1 MLPSQAKPSQAKPS
15 QAKPSQAKPSQ
26 AKPSQ
31 AKPSPDLSDT
41 AGANTEAIYTSDGIT
56 ANSTQLEQLKKLFPA
71 CFDADGNFLIDRLQ
85 AEIAPQTDIGREFYE
100 MNWLGKSYARLLRN
114 LPPETLISE
123 DKTHNAKPENA
134 GSQNLLIRG
143 DNLEVLKHLKNA
155 YTNSVKMIYI
165 DPPYNTGSDGFV
177 YQDDRKFTPAELA
190 RLANIDED
198 EAARILDF
206 TDKGSNSHSAWLTF
220 MYPRLYVA
228 RELLKDDGV
237 IFISIDDNEAAQ
249 LKLLCD
255 EVFGEG
261 NFVDTLTIKKSANG
275 MGSKDGYSTNHDFI
289 LIYLKEKQNNVFF
302 GITVSED
309 YIESFNKEDE
319 FGRYKTDGLFRKKG
333 RSARREDSPN
343 CFYPIYADL
352 ETGKVY
358 LNQNSKNKLLEIF
371 PKLPN
376 GKDGRW
382 IWSPDFANDKLYRL
396 YASPKGT
403 VYVKDYWHD
412 ELREKPRS
420 ILEDSSYLTDT
431 ATNEIINLF
440 GSKVFSTPKPISL
453 LIDLIDNCTHINEII
468 LDFFAGSGT
477 TAHAVIELSRKYN
490 QQRNFISVQITDD
503 LHEAYKKANKDG
515 KEIIQNAINWLD
527 EHHKPHN
534 LFEIT
539 KARIELAAA
548 KIRAEHPDY
557 TGDLGFK
564 IFQTA
569 DNFRQHP
576 DNDFSPEQPDLPL
589 SDELSEEQLQTL
601 LTTWTLYDGAALT
614 TPVEPVR
621 LGAYTA
627 YLCEKRL
634 YLMNAGFTSADLLAF
649 IRKLDDDADFN
660 PNRVIVFGSNMAS
673 AMQHELDQ
681 AVRGYA
687 NKKEIELNV
696 VIRV

>member
-1 MLPSQAKPSQAKPS
+1 M
-15 QAKPSQAKPSQ
+15 
-26 AKPSQ
+26 
-31 AKPSPDLSDT
+31 
-41 AGANTEAIYTSDGIT
+41 NTEAIYTSDGIT

-190 RLANIDED
+190 CLANIDED

-220 MYPRLYVA
+220 MYPRLYIA

-261 NFVDTLTIKKSANG
+261 NFIKDLIVNTSEGGGNAKYVVNGHETVLVYAKDITHFYNLKRPKDIRGKKIVINDELYWIQEDAVREQFGKYGNLHYEDIIEIKGIEFKNKIDKDIENNEYILIPKSYGKTIIGKLRKVSDDFSKFHSILNIGNISKNLT
-275 MGSKDGYSTNHDFI
+275 KDGI
-289 LIYLKEKQNNVFF
+289 RELE
-302 GITVSED
+302 E
-309 YIESFNKEDE
+309 
-319 FGRYKTDGLFRKKG
+319 LF
-333 RSARREDSPN
+333 
-343 CFYPIYADL
+343 
-352 ETGKVY
+352 ETGKGY
-358 LNQNSKNKLLEIF
+358 
-371 PKLPN
+371 
-376 GKDGRW
+376 
-382 IWSPDFANDKLYRL
+382 SPF
-396 YASPKGT
+396 
-403 VYVKDYWHD
+403 
-412 ELREKPRS
+412 E
-420 ILEDSSYLTDT
+420 
-431 ATNEIINLF
+431 
-440 GSKVFSTPKPISL
+440 TPKPLDL
-453 LIDLIDNCTHINEII
+453 LKRLVLSATFKGNQTDLI

-477 TAHAVIELSRKYN
+477 TAHAVMQLNAEGQNGNRRYICVQLPEKTAEKSEARKAGYPTI
-490 QQRNFISVQITDD
+490 FD
-503 LHEAYKKANKDG
+503 
-515 KEIIQNAINWLD
+515 
-527 EHHKPHN
+527 
-534 LFEIT
+534 IT
-539 KARIELAAA
+539 KARIEKAAA
-548 KIRAEHPDY
+548 KIRVEHPDY
-557 TGDLGFK
+557 TGDSGFK

-576 DNDFSPEQPDLPL
+576 DKDFSPEQPDLPL
-589 SDELSEEQLQTL
+589 NDELSEEQLQTL

-649 IRKLDDDADFN
+649 IRKLDDDAAFN

>member
-1 MLPSQAKPSQAKPS
+1 
-15 QAKPSQAKPSQ
+15 
-26 AKPSQ
+26 
-31 AKPSPDLSDT
+31 SPDLSDT

-190 RLANIDED
+190 CLANIDED

-220 MYPRLYVA
+220 MYPRLYIA

-261 NFVDTLTIKKSANG
+261 NFVANVIWQKKYSPQNDAKWFSNMHDYILCVAKNKDIWRPNLLERTEEQNARYSNPDNDERGNWKATDFSVKTYSENYDYPITTPSGRIVNPPPSRSWRTSKENFEKLLADNRVWFGINGNNVPSIKKFL
-275 MGSKDGYSTNHDFI
+275 T
-289 LIYLKEKQNNVFF
+289 EVKQ
-302 GITVSED
+302 GITPST
-309 YIESFNKEDE
+309 I
-319 FGRYKTDGLFRKKG
+319 LFRENVGDNQEAAKNI
-333 RSARREDSPN
+333 R
-343 CFYPIYADL
+343 DL
-352 ETGKVY
+352 FDIPPFE
-358 LNQNSKNKLLEIF
+358 
-371 PKLPN
+371 
-376 GKDGRW
+376 
-382 IWSPDFANDKLYRL
+382 
-396 YASPKGT
+396 
-403 VYVKDYWHD
+403 
-412 ELREKPRS
+412 
-420 ILEDSSYLTDT
+420 
-431 ATNEIINLF
+431 
-440 GSKVFSTPKPISL
+440 TPKPVRL
-453 LIDLIDNCTHINEII
+453 LNYLIKLSSNSDDIVM
-468 LDFFAGSGT
+468 DFFAGSGT
-477 TAHAVIELSRKYN
+477 TAHAVMQLNAEEQNGSRRY
-490 QQRNFISVQITDD
+490 ICVQLPEKTGEKS
-503 LHEAYKKANKDG
+503 EARKAGYPTIFD
-515 KEIIQNAINWLD
+515 
-527 EHHKPHN
+527 
-534 LFEIT
+534 IT
-539 KARIELAAA
+539 KARIEKAAA

-576 DNDFSPEQPDLPL
+576 DKDFSPEQPDLPL
-589 SDELSEEQLQTL
+589 NDELSEEQLQTL

-621 LGAYTA
+621 LGSYTA

-649 IRKLDDDADFN
+649 IRKLDDDAAFN

-681 AVRGYA
+681 AVRGYT

-696 VIRV
+696 IIRV

>member
-1 MLPSQAKPSQAKPS
+1 
-15 QAKPSQAKPSQ
+15 
-26 AKPSQ
+26 
-31 AKPSPDLSDT
+31 
-41 AGANTEAIYTSDGIT
+41 
-56 ANSTQLEQLKKLFPA
+56 
-71 CFDADGNFLIDRLQ
+71 
-85 AEIAPQTDIGREFYE
+85 

-261 NFVDTLTIKKSANG
+261 NFIKDLIVNTSEGGGNAKYVVNGHETVLVYAKDITHFDNLKRPKDIRGKKIVINDELYWIQEDAVREQFGKYGNLHYEDIIEIKGIEFKNKIDKDIENNEYILIPKSYGKTIIGKLRKVSDDFSKFHSILNIGNISKNLT
-275 MGSKDGYSTNHDFI
+275 KDGI
-289 LIYLKEKQNNVFF
+289 RELE
-302 GITVSED
+302 E
-309 YIESFNKEDE
+309 
-319 FGRYKTDGLFRKKG
+319 LF
-333 RSARREDSPN
+333 
-343 CFYPIYADL
+343 
-352 ETGKVY
+352 ETGKGY
-358 LNQNSKNKLLEIF
+358 
-371 PKLPN
+371 
-376 GKDGRW
+376 
-382 IWSPDFANDKLYRL
+382 SPF
-396 YASPKGT
+396 
-403 VYVKDYWHD
+403 
-412 ELREKPRS
+412 E
-420 ILEDSSYLTDT
+420 
-431 ATNEIINLF
+431 
-440 GSKVFSTPKPISL
+440 TPKPLDL
-453 LIDLIDNCTHINEII
+453 LKRLVLSATFKGNQTDLI

-477 TAHAVIELSRKYN
+477 TAHAVMQLNAEGQNGNRRYICVQLPEKTAEKSEARKAGYPTI
-490 QQRNFISVQITDD
+490 FD
-503 LHEAYKKANKDG
+503 
-515 KEIIQNAINWLD
+515 
-527 EHHKPHN
+527 
-534 LFEIT
+534 IT
-539 KARIELAAA
+539 KARIEKSAA
-548 KIRAEHPDY
+548 KIRVEHPDY
-557 TGDLGFK
+557 TGDSGFK

-576 DNDFSPEQPDLPL
+576 DKDFSPEQPDLPL
-589 SDELSEEQLQTL
+589 NDELSEEQLQTL

-649 IRKLDDDADFN
+649 IRKLDDDAAFN

>member
-1 MLPSQAKPSQAKPS
+1 MLKCCQPNPTQPNPTQPN
-15 QAKPSQAKPSQ
+15 
-26 AKPSQ
+26 
-31 AKPSPDLSDT
+31 PSPDLIDT
-41 AGANTEAIYTSDGIT
+41 AGVNTEAIYTSDGIT

-190 RLANIDED
+190 CLANIDED

-220 MYPRLYVA
+220 MYPRLYIA

-261 NFVDTLTIKKSANG
+261 NFIKDLIVNTSEGGGNAKYVVNGHETVLVYAKDITHFDNLKRPKDIRGKKIVINDELYWIQEDAVREQFGKYGNLHYEDIIEIKGIEFKNKIDKDIENNEYILIPKSYGKTIIGKLRKVSDDFSKFHSILNIGNISKNLT
-275 MGSKDGYSTNHDFI
+275 KDGI
-289 LIYLKEKQNNVFF
+289 RELE
-302 GITVSED
+302 E
-309 YIESFNKEDE
+309 
-319 FGRYKTDGLFRKKG
+319 LF
-333 RSARREDSPN
+333 
-343 CFYPIYADL
+343 
-352 ETGKVY
+352 ETGKGY
-358 LNQNSKNKLLEIF
+358 
-371 PKLPN
+371 
-376 GKDGRW
+376 
-382 IWSPDFANDKLYRL
+382 SPF
-396 YASPKGT
+396 
-403 VYVKDYWHD
+403 
-412 ELREKPRS
+412 E
-420 ILEDSSYLTDT
+420 
-431 ATNEIINLF
+431 
-440 GSKVFSTPKPISL
+440 TPKPLDL
-453 LIDLIDNCTHINEII
+453 LKRLVLSATFKGNQTDLI

-477 TAHAVIELSRKYN
+477 TAHAVMQLNAEGQNGNRRYICVQLPEKTAEKSEARKAGYPTI
-490 QQRNFISVQITDD
+490 FD
-503 LHEAYKKANKDG
+503 
-515 KEIIQNAINWLD
+515 
-527 EHHKPHN
+527 
-534 LFEIT
+534 IT
-539 KARIELAAA
+539 KARIEKAAA
-548 KIRAEHPDY
+548 KIRVEHPDY
-557 TGDLGFK
+557 TGDSGFK

-576 DNDFSPEQPDLPL
+576 DKDFSPEQPDLPL
-589 SDELSEEQLQTL
+589 NDELSEEQLQTL

-649 IRKLDDDADFN
+649 IRKLDDDAAFN

>member
-1 MLPSQAKPSQAKPS
+1 
-15 QAKPSQAKPSQ
+15 
-26 AKPSQ
+26 
-31 AKPSPDLSDT
+31 
-41 AGANTEAIYTSDGIT
+41 
-56 ANSTQLEQLKKLFPA
+56 
-71 CFDADGNFLIDRLQ
+71 DRLQ

-190 RLANIDED
+190 CLANIDED

-220 MYPRLYVA
+220 MYPRLYIA

-261 NFVDTLTIKKSANG
+261 NFIKDLIVNTSEGGGNAKYVVNGHETVLVYAKDITHFDNLKRPKDIRGKKIVINDELYWIQEDAVREQFGKYGNLHYEDIIEIKGIEFKNKIDKDIENNEYILIPKSYGKTIIGKLRKVSDDFSKFHSILNIGNISKNLT
-275 MGSKDGYSTNHDFI
+275 KDGI
-289 LIYLKEKQNNVFF
+289 RELE
-302 GITVSED
+302 E
-309 YIESFNKEDE
+309 
-319 FGRYKTDGLFRKKG
+319 LF
-333 RSARREDSPN
+333 
-343 CFYPIYADL
+343 
-352 ETGKVY
+352 ETGKGY
-358 LNQNSKNKLLEIF
+358 
-371 PKLPN
+371 
-376 GKDGRW
+376 
-382 IWSPDFANDKLYRL
+382 SPF
-396 YASPKGT
+396 
-403 VYVKDYWHD
+403 
-412 ELREKPRS
+412 E
-420 ILEDSSYLTDT
+420 
-431 ATNEIINLF
+431 
-440 GSKVFSTPKPISL
+440 TPKPLDL
-453 LIDLIDNCTHINEII
+453 LKRLVLSATFKGNQTDLI

-477 TAHAVIELSRKYN
+477 TAHAVMQLNAEGQNGNRRYICVQLPEKTAEKSEARKAGYPTI
-490 QQRNFISVQITDD
+490 FD
-503 LHEAYKKANKDG
+503 
-515 KEIIQNAINWLD
+515 
-527 EHHKPHN
+527 
-534 LFEIT
+534 IT
-539 KARIELAAA
+539 KARIEKAAA
-548 KIRAEHPDY
+548 KIRVEHPDY
-557 TGDLGFK
+557 TGDSGFK

-576 DNDFSPEQPDLPL
+576 DKDFSPEQPDLPL
-589 SDELSEEQLQTL
+589 NDELSEEQLQTL

-621 LGAYTA
+621 LGSYTA

-649 IRKLDDDADFN
+649 IRKLDDDAAFN

>member
-1 MLPSQAKPSQAKPS
+1 M
-15 QAKPSQAKPSQ
+15 
-26 AKPSQ
+26 
-31 AKPSPDLSDT
+31 
-41 AGANTEAIYTSDGIT
+41 YTSDGIT

-71 CFDADGNFLIDRLQ
+71 CFDADGHFLIDKFQ
-85 AEIAPQTDIGREFYE
+85 AEIALQTDIGREFYE

-134 GSQNLLIRG
+134 GSQNLLICG

-177 YQDDRKFTPAELA
+177 YQDNRKFTSAELA

-261 NFVDTLTIKKSANG
+261 NFVAVFPWRKRTAKS
-275 MGSKDGYSTNHDFI
+275 D
-289 LIYLKEKQNNVFF
+289 VPF
-302 GITVSED
+302 GISQD
-309 YIESFNKEDE
+309 YEWVICYAFNNFMAGNLIERKY
-319 FGRYKTDGLFRKKG
+319 YKTDDFPNDRWRLSDLTTQKIEADRPNSAFNLIDPRTKKIYPYNPNRLWG
-333 RSARREDSPN
+333 ITKDTFQEYYDKGKIVFPDDYDFLRITIPAYRVFESEDKIKSIKKFGTEKPMKS
-343 CFYPIYADL
+343 ISTL
-352 ETGKVY
+352 
-358 LNQNSKNKLLEIF
+358 F
-371 PKLPN
+371 PKEI
-376 GKDGRW
+376 GMTEDG
-382 IWSPDFANDKLYRL
+382 NK
-396 YASPKGT
+396 
-403 VYVKDYWHD
+403 
-412 ELREKPRS
+412 ELIK
-420 ILEDSSYLTDT
+420 
-431 ATNEIINLF
+431 LF
-440 GSKVFSTPKPISL
+440 GKKIFSFPKPTSIIKYI
-453 LIDLIDNCTHINEII
+453 IDCVTKEDDLI

-477 TAHAVIELSRKYN
+477 TAHAVMQLNAEEQNGSRRY
-490 QQRNFISVQITDD
+490 ICVQLPEKTAEKS
-503 LHEAYKKANKDG
+503 EAYKAGYPTIFD
-515 KEIIQNAINWLD
+515 
-527 EHHKPHN
+527 
-534 LFEIT
+534 IT
-539 KARIELAAA
+539 KARIEKAAA
-548 KIRAEHPDY
+548 KIRAEYPDY
-557 TGDLGFK
+557 TGDSGFK

-576 DNDFSPEQPDLPL
+576 DKDFSPNQPDLPL
-589 SDELSEEQLQTL
+589 NDELSEEQLQTL

-621 LGAYTA
+621 LGSYTA

-681 AVRGYA
+681 AVRGYT

>member
-1 MLPSQAKPSQAKPS
+1 
-15 QAKPSQAKPSQ
+15 
-26 AKPSQ
+26 
-31 AKPSPDLSDT
+31 
-41 AGANTEAIYTSDGIT
+41 TSDGIT

-85 AEIAPQTDIGREFYE
+85 AEIVPQTDIGREFYE

-190 RLANIDED
+190 CLANIDED

-220 MYPRLYVA
+220 MYPRLYIA

-261 NFVDTLTIKKSANG
+261 NFIKDLIVNTSEGGGNAKYVVNGHETVLVYAKDITHFDNLKRPKDIRGKKIVINDELYWIQEDAVREQFGKYGNLHYEDIIEIKGIEFKNKIDKDIENNEYILIPKSYGKTIIGKLRKVSDDFSKFHSILNIGNISKNLT
-275 MGSKDGYSTNHDFI
+275 KDGI
-289 LIYLKEKQNNVFF
+289 RELE
-302 GITVSED
+302 E
-309 YIESFNKEDE
+309 
-319 FGRYKTDGLFRKKG
+319 LF
-333 RSARREDSPN
+333 
-343 CFYPIYADL
+343 
-352 ETGKVY
+352 ETGKGY
-358 LNQNSKNKLLEIF
+358 
-371 PKLPN
+371 
-376 GKDGRW
+376 
-382 IWSPDFANDKLYRL
+382 SPF
-396 YASPKGT
+396 
-403 VYVKDYWHD
+403 
-412 ELREKPRS
+412 E
-420 ILEDSSYLTDT
+420 
-431 ATNEIINLF
+431 
-440 GSKVFSTPKPISL
+440 TPKPLDL
-453 LIDLIDNCTHINEII
+453 LKRLVLSATFKGNQTDLI

-477 TAHAVIELSRKYN
+477 TAHAVMQLNAEGQNGNRRYICVQLPEKTAEKSEARKAGYPTI
-490 QQRNFISVQITDD
+490 FD
-503 LHEAYKKANKDG
+503 
-515 KEIIQNAINWLD
+515 
-527 EHHKPHN
+527 
-534 LFEIT
+534 IT
-539 KARIELAAA
+539 KARIEKAAA
-548 KIRAEHPDY
+548 KIRVEHPDY
-557 TGDLGFK
+557 TGDSGFK

-576 DNDFSPEQPDLPL
+576 DKDFSPEQPDLPL
-589 SDELSEEQLQTL
+589 NDELSEEQLQTL

-696 VIRV
+696 IIRV

>member
-1 MLPSQAKPSQAKPS
+1 M
-15 QAKPSQAKPSQ
+15 
-26 AKPSQ
+26 
-31 AKPSPDLSDT
+31 
-41 AGANTEAIYTSDGIT
+41 NTEAIYTSDGIT

-190 RLANIDED
+190 CLANIDED

-220 MYPRLYVA
+220 MYPRLYIA

-261 NFVDTLTIKKSANG
+261 NFIKDLIVNTSEGGGNAKYVVNGHETVLVYAKDITHFDNLKRPKDIRGKKIVINDELYWIQEDAVREQFGKYGNLHYEDIIEIKGIEFKNKIDKDIENNEYILIPKSYGKTIIGKLRKVSDDFSKFHSILNIGNISKNLT
-275 MGSKDGYSTNHDFI
+275 KDGI
-289 LIYLKEKQNNVFF
+289 RELE
-302 GITVSED
+302 E
-309 YIESFNKEDE
+309 
-319 FGRYKTDGLFRKKG
+319 LF
-333 RSARREDSPN
+333 
-343 CFYPIYADL
+343 
-352 ETGKVY
+352 ETGKGY
-358 LNQNSKNKLLEIF
+358 
-371 PKLPN
+371 
-376 GKDGRW
+376 
-382 IWSPDFANDKLYRL
+382 SPF
-396 YASPKGT
+396 
-403 VYVKDYWHD
+403 
-412 ELREKPRS
+412 E
-420 ILEDSSYLTDT
+420 
-431 ATNEIINLF
+431 
-440 GSKVFSTPKPISL
+440 TPKPLDL
-453 LIDLIDNCTHINEII
+453 LKRLVLSATFKGNQTDLI

-477 TAHAVIELSRKYN
+477 TAHAVMQLNAEGQNGNRRYICVQLPEKTAEKSEARKAGYPTI
-490 QQRNFISVQITDD
+490 FD
-503 LHEAYKKANKDG
+503 
-515 KEIIQNAINWLD
+515 
-527 EHHKPHN
+527 
-534 LFEIT
+534 IT
-539 KARIELAAA
+539 KARIKKAAA
-548 KIRAEHPDY
+548 KIRVEHPDY
-557 TGDLGFK
+557 TGDSGFK

-576 DNDFSPEQPDLPL
+576 DKDFSPEQPDLPL
-589 SDELSEEQLQTL
+589 NDELSEEQLQTL

-649 IRKLDDDADFN
+649 IRKLDDDAAFN

>member
-1 MLPSQAKPSQAKPS
+1 M
-15 QAKPSQAKPSQ
+15 
-26 AKPSQ
+26 
-31 AKPSPDLSDT
+31 DT
-41 AGANTEAIYTSDGIT
+41 AGVNTEAIYTSDGIT

-190 RLANIDED
+190 CLANIDED

-220 MYPRLYVA
+220 MYPRLYIA

-261 NFVDTLTIKKSANG
+261 NFIKDLIVNTSEGGGNAKYVVNGHETVLVYAKDITHFDNLKRPKDIRGKKIVINDELYWIQEDAVREQFGKYGNLHYEDIIEIKGIEFKNKIDKDIENNEYILIPKSYGKTIIGKLRKVSDDFSKFHSILNIGNISKNLT
-275 MGSKDGYSTNHDFI
+275 KDGI
-289 LIYLKEKQNNVFF
+289 RELE
-302 GITVSED
+302 E
-309 YIESFNKEDE
+309 
-319 FGRYKTDGLFRKKG
+319 LF
-333 RSARREDSPN
+333 
-343 CFYPIYADL
+343 
-352 ETGKVY
+352 ETGKGY
-358 LNQNSKNKLLEIF
+358 
-371 PKLPN
+371 
-376 GKDGRW
+376 
-382 IWSPDFANDKLYRL
+382 SPF
-396 YASPKGT
+396 
-403 VYVKDYWHD
+403 
-412 ELREKPRS
+412 E
-420 ILEDSSYLTDT
+420 
-431 ATNEIINLF
+431 
-440 GSKVFSTPKPISL
+440 TPKPLDL
-453 LIDLIDNCTHINEII
+453 LKRLVLSATFKGNQTDLI

-477 TAHAVIELSRKYN
+477 TAHAVMQLNAEGQNGNRRYICVQLPEKTAEKSEARKAGYPTI
-490 QQRNFISVQITDD
+490 FD
-503 LHEAYKKANKDG
+503 
-515 KEIIQNAINWLD
+515 
-527 EHHKPHN
+527 
-534 LFEIT
+534 IT
-539 KARIELAAA
+539 KARIEKAAA
-548 KIRAEHPDY
+548 KIRVEHPDY
-557 TGDLGFK
+557 TGDSGFK

-576 DNDFSPEQPDLPL
+576 DKDFSPEQPDLPL
-589 SDELSEEQLQTL
+589 NDELSEEQLQTL

-621 LGAYTA
+621 LGSYTA

-649 IRKLDDDADFN
+649 IRKLDDDAAFN

>member
-1 MLPSQAKPSQAKPS
+1 TQA
-15 QAKPSQAKPSQ
+15 
-26 AKPSQ
+26 
-31 AKPSPDLSDT
+31 PDLIDT
-41 AGANTEAIYTSDGIT
+41 AGVNTEAIYTSDGIT

-190 RLANIDED
+190 CLANIDED

-220 MYPRLYVA
+220 MYPRLYIA

-261 NFVDTLTIKKSANG
+261 NFIKDLIVNTSEGGGNAKYVVNGHETVLVYAKDITHFDNLKRPKDIRGKKIVINDELYWIQEDAVREQFGKYGNLHYEDIIEIKGIEFKNKIDKDIENNEYILIPKSYGKTIIGKLRKVSDDFSKFHSILNIGNISKNLT
-275 MGSKDGYSTNHDFI
+275 KDGI
-289 LIYLKEKQNNVFF
+289 RELE
-302 GITVSED
+302 E
-309 YIESFNKEDE
+309 
-319 FGRYKTDGLFRKKG
+319 LF
-333 RSARREDSPN
+333 
-343 CFYPIYADL
+343 
-352 ETGKVY
+352 ETGKGY
-358 LNQNSKNKLLEIF
+358 
-371 PKLPN
+371 
-376 GKDGRW
+376 
-382 IWSPDFANDKLYRL
+382 SPF
-396 YASPKGT
+396 
-403 VYVKDYWHD
+403 
-412 ELREKPRS
+412 E
-420 ILEDSSYLTDT
+420 
-431 ATNEIINLF
+431 
-440 GSKVFSTPKPISL
+440 TPKPLDL
-453 LIDLIDNCTHINEII
+453 LKRLVLSATFKGNQTDLI

-477 TAHAVIELSRKYN
+477 TAHAVMQLNAEGQNGNRRYICVQLPEKTAEKSEARKAGYPTI
-490 QQRNFISVQITDD
+490 FD
-503 LHEAYKKANKDG
+503 
-515 KEIIQNAINWLD
+515 
-527 EHHKPHN
+527 
-534 LFEIT
+534 IT
-539 KARIELAAA
+539 KARIEKAAA
-548 KIRAEHPDY
+548 KIRVEHPDY
-557 TGDLGFK
+557 TGDSGFK

-576 DNDFSPEQPDLPL
+576 DKDFSPEQPDLPL
-589 SDELSEEQLQTL
+589 NDELSEEQLQTL

-649 IRKLDDDADFN
+649 IRKLDDDAAFN